1 MHEPAE
7 PGPIAPGPGL
17 DRISLR
23 GMLFLARHGVTL
35 EERMEPQP
43 FEVDVELH
51 RDLSAAARS
60 DELADTI
67 DYSEVFSL
75 VARIVEGES
84 FRLVEAL
91 AGAIADAVLATTDA
105 PAVEVRVRKP
115 RAPLPGPFE
124 TVEVALTR
132 RRS

>member
-1 MHEPAE
+1 MPPPEA
-7 PGPIAPGPGL
+7 GL

-23 GMLFLARHGVTL
+23 GMLFLARHGVTI

-43 FEVDVELH
+43 FEVDVELR
-51 RDLSAAARS
+51 RDLSAAGRS
-60 DELADTI
+60 DDLADTI

-84 FRLVEAL
+84 FRLLEAL
-91 AGAIADAVLATTDA
+91 AGAIADAVLAATDA

-124 TVEVALTR
+124 TVEVSITR
-132 RRS
+132 RRA